1 MFTAADI
8 IEILGQR
15 RRLKSIRPE
24 VPGKLP
30 PGWQSWLDAMPPA
43 EGGVV
48 GAQPQAFVD
57 ELAQR
62 PLAQP
67 PRRALQLNRW
77 QAFATLWRQQWHAP
91 VPEER
96 GTRWFAAGFSGA
108 LHCVLI
114 AMLLWLAYVRIEPP
128 APAAEGENV
137 VQVEFIGRGT
147 PREQGGGTPAG
158 TQPELRPST
167 ASSRA
172 ASAQPPVPAQ
182 EPAAMPPKTPPP
194 QPAPEQEVARTEDAP
209 AAQPEPP
216 APQPLQVTEVPQPD
230 TDFVLPPPRPR
241 EVALPQREIVV
252 PEVRQPTP
260 RIAEVE
266 TPRQVAVEVERPQLR
281 VQSTPRLRAAPEPTP
296 ESEASARMPQVRAR
310 EVRVTSATPEL
321 QVPAVR
327 AQVREIPMPDLG
339 TAPTPSQNGEAPA
352 PANPAAANATA
363 TTAPGGLPAA
373 TTGTRQATTSGAGP
387 VTAAKP
393 GAWPSPERA
402 DDWGASTRNRPGGQ
416 PGGKQGE
423 KPGLFNADGTPRLVD
438 APPPGGN
445 APGTVEQRIADL
457 DRAGTWLKRPPY
469 DYTPTAFDK
478 YWRPRETLL
487 QEWVRKGI
495 KKLSIPIPGTDKKL
509 ECVVSLLQFGGGCG
523 IADPN
528 KNEQPASARPPPDI
542 PFKPELQED
551 NGSVK
556 P

>member
-43 EGGVV
+43 ERGVT
-48 GAQPQAFVD
+48 GAQPQAIVD
-57 ELAQR
+57 AFAHR
-62 PLAQP
+62 PLARP
-67 PRRALQLNRW
+67 PRRAVQLNRW

-91 VPEER
+91 MPEER

-158 TQPELRPST
+158 AQPEAQPPA
-167 ASSRA
+167 ASARA
-172 ASAQPPVPAQ
+172 ASTQPPTPQQPSAAPAAAQPAQ
-182 EPAAMPPKTPPP
+182 A
-194 QPAPEQEVARTEDAP
+194 APEQQVASVEEAP
-209 AAQPEPP
+209 APQPQPP
-216 APQPLQVTEVPQPD
+216 APQPLQVTEVAQPD
-230 TDFVLPPPRPR
+230 TNFVLPPPRPR
-241 EVALPQREIVV
+241 EVTLPQREIVV

-266 TPRQVAVEVERPQLR
+266 TPRQVAVDVERPQLR
-281 VQSTPRLRAAPEPTP
+281 VQSTPQLRAEPEPTP
-296 ESEASARMPQVRAR
+296 EPEVSARMPQTRAR
-310 EVRVTSATPEL
+310 EVRITSATPEL

-339 TAPTPSQNGEAPA
+339 TTPA
-352 PANPAAANATA
+352 PAQDGEASAARSTAASNATA
-363 TTAPGGLPAA
+363 ATPSGGPPAT
-373 TTGTRQATTSGAGP
+373 TTGTQRAATSGAGP
-387 VTAAKP
+387 ATAAKP
-393 GAWPSPERA
+393 GAWPTPERA
-402 DDWGASTRNRPGGQ
+402 DDWGGSTRNRPGGN

-438 APPPGGN
+438 APPSGGN